1 MHQVTA
7 ETPAPAVRGFWRLA
21 RGFWARGG
29 PPLSRMFSV
38 ALLLMVVLGLA
49 ASYGMNVW
57 YRVIFDALQS
67 RESGTVLS
75 LSLLYLP
82 LLAGSVVVSVMQL
95 CLRMSMQRRWLAWLN
110 QRLLDRWLRRLAT
123 ARHDLLRLSRGV
135 PNHKFK
141 VGAPAP
147 LSDLVSFYREAQS
160 RYRVG
165 WNYLA
170 AVNLVETKFGRVKR
184 NSVAGAQGP
193 MQFIPPT
200 WRIYG
205 NGGDIHDPHDAILGA
220 ANLLHA
226 NGAPPRYSRAL
237 RAYNDSGLYV
247 DAVTRFAREIA
258 ANPYGVYYLYCWL
271 P

>member
-1 MHQVTA
+1 M
-7 ETPAPAVRGFWRLA
+7 
-21 RGFWARGG
+21 
-29 PPLSRMFSV
+29 
-38 ALLLMVVLGLA
+38 A
-49 ASYGMNVW
+49 A
-57 YRVIFDALQS
+57 IA
-67 RESGTVLS
+67 VLS
-75 LSLLYLP
+75 LLGCGGASASSPERVADQLVQTDTALRSAIDEWRAGGDPPSVEPPQEALDQAEALEDDSVYLARHPNLTRQVLP
-82 LLAGSVVVSVMQL
+82 LVPSG
-95 CLRMSMQRRWLAWLN
+95 LRAE
-110 QRLLDRWLRRLAT
+110 LRRLAT
-123 ARHDLLRLSRGV
+123 AKHDLLRLSRGV

-170 AVNLVETKFGRVKR
+170 AVNLVETKFGRVKS

-193 MQFIPPT
+193 MQFIPST

-205 NGGDIHDPHDAILGA
+205 NGGDIQDPHDAILGA